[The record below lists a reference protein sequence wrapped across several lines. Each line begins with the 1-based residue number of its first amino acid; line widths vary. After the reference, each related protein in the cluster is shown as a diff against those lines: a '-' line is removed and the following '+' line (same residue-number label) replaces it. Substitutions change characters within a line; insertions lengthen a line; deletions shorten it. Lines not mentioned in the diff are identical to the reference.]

1 MPPEDSYITN
11 EILDQ
16 WARANPSITK
26 EQMMDILKTPGYS
39 AGPPKYGVPRT
50 VNSPPNVTS
59 KTFNQDYYSLESS
72 KRLEVL
78 ERHLTEVRASL
89 VDAIQLASARDL
101 QYQQQMTSLEKVI
114 VALATQN
121 KELSKRVTDL
131 EWEGITP

>member
-11 EILDQ
+11 EMIEQ
-16 WARANPSITK
+16 WARATPSSITK
-26 EQMMDILKTPGYS
+26 EQMMEILKTPGYS
-39 AGPPKYGVPRT
+39 AGPPKYVPRT
-50 VNSPPNVTS
+50 DSPPNVTS

-78 ERHLTEVRASL
+78 ERHLKEVRETL
-89 VDAIQLASARDL
+89 VEAIQLATERDKK
-101 QYQQQMTSLEKVI
+101 YEQQLTSLEKVI

>member
-11 EILDQ
+11 EMIEQ
-16 WARANPSITK
+16 WARATPSSITK
-26 EQMMDILKTPGYS
+26 EQMMEILKTPGYS
-39 AGPPKYGVPRT
+39 AGPPKYVKHT
-50 VNSPPNVTS
+50 DSPPNVTS

-78 ERHLTEVRASL
+78 ERHLKEVRETL
-89 VDAIQLASARDL
+89 VEAIQLATERDKK
-101 QYQQQMTSLEKVI
+101 YEQQLTSLEKVI